1 MTTTELAEL
10 ILARMHDRA
19 QVQGYAQEFDLIAI
33 AHEFGV
39 ADNHKV
45 NNAAKVLDGRGLISA
60 GFLYGGGVCAFLTG
74 EGSIAVEQGGTTG
87 IIHAY
92 RHNPQRYLVSVVDHS
107 THSTHINAP
116 LSADNIAI
124 NAQMGSQSATSSA
137 LSPEVLDLLDR
148 ISHQLRQSAE
158 LTEARRRELLDDIQT
173 LCLELQRAAP
183 RTGMIHELLSP
194 LANIATISDLV
205 IQLYPYLPK

>member
-1 MTTTELAEL
+1 MRMTELADL
-10 ILARMHDRA
+10 ILVRMHDLA
-19 QVQGYAQEFDLIAI
+19 QAQGYAQAFDLIAI

-60 GFLYGGGVCAFLTG
+60 DFLYGGGVCAFLTG
-74 EGSIAVEQGGTTG
+74 EGSVAVEQGGITG

-92 RHNPQRYLVSVVDHS
+92 RHNPQRYLVSVVDR
-107 THSTHINAP
+107 STHINAP
-116 LSADNIAI
+116 LSTGNIAI
-124 NAQMGSQSATSSA
+124 NSQVGSQSATSSA

-148 ISHQLRQSAE
+148 ISNQLRQSAE
-158 LTEARRRELLDDIQT
+158 LAEARRRDLLDDIQT